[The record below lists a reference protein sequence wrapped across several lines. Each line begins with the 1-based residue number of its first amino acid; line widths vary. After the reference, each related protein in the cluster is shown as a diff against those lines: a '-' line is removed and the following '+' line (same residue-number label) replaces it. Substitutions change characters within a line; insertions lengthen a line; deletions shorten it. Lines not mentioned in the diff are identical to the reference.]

1 MKVIDATETLLERM
15 TKTKNNKQFLGLI
28 KTG

>member
-15 TKTKNNKQFLGLI
+15 TKTKNNQEFLDLI